1 MIYRYKFIKI
11 DLPVPRLFKKSDC
24 AICWTN
30 HYPEKPTVLSTRY
43 RFTRWIELSTI

>member
-11 DLPVPRLFKKSDC
+11 DLPLPRLIKKRDS
-24 AICWTN
+24 AIRWTN